1 MTESSN
7 ISWSSYETIRSEAEY
22 NLRLKLADTLQ
33 DTIDRCH
40 SQDMSNH
47 FISGL
52 ELARGIVLDLNKTS
66 GDNMTLDSNTLF

>member
-22 NLRLKLADTLQ
+22 NLRLKLADTIQ
-33 DTIDRCH
+33 DTIDRCR
-40 SQDMSNH
+40 SQNMNNH

-52 ELARGIVLDLNKTS
+52 ELARGTVLDLNTTP
-66 GDNMTLDSNTLF
+66 GDNIALDTNTLF